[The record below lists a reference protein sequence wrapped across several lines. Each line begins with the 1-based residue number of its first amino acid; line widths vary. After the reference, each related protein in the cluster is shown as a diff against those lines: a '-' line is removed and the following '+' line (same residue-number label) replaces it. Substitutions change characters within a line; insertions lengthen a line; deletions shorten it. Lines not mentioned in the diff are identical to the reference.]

1 MVADRDVRH
10 ENCSSK
16 NGDQKLT
23 TIFVYGLTPLH
34 SFFDGPG
41 GTPAF
46 YPYLTPPPPPG
57 APSVAVARLLWT
69 RPFLPTFVVI
79 LTAHIVQK
87 TTSI

>member
-23 TIFVYGLTPLH
+23 TIFVYGLTPLS

-46 YPYLTPPPPPG
+46 YSYLPSPAG

-79 LTAHIVQK
+79 FTAHIVQK